1 MSPAFEVQRPL
12 LQGLAYRMLGTVD
25 EAEEVVAE
33 TLLRWHRR
41 ADDPEEPLLW
51 LLEVCMRVSIDALDA
66 ARERRELYVGPW
78 LPEPL
83 VGGEGVALWGAF
95 PHAEEAPSTT
105 PPLLSMGFLLLMERL
120 KPAERAAL
128 LLRELFRMGYADM
141 SRILQRSVGTC
152 RNLVSRGRRTL
163 READLPFSA
172 PYPQRDALLERF
184 LRATATATLEPL
196 EDLLGREVQ
205 LWSDGGGVVPAAL
218 RIIEGPE
225 RVARFLLEMAA
236 RARPGTALVR
246 GVVNA
251 DPALLVLE
259 RGRVSTTITAVAG
272 PNGRIQRILMV
283 RNPAKLAR
291 ARLPRPPVPV
301 EMGG

>member
-1 MSPAFEVQRPL
+1 MSPAFEFQRPL
-12 LQGLAYRMLGTVD
+12 LQGLSYRMLGTVD

-41 ADDPEEPLLW
+41 EDEPRDPAAW
-51 LLEVCMRVSIDALDA
+51 LLGVCARVSMDALVA
-66 ARERRELYVGPW
+66 ARARRERYVGPW

-83 VGGEGVALWGAF
+83 VGHEGVALWGAF
-95 PHAEEAPSTT
+95 PQPEEGRLSS
-105 PPLLSMGFLLLMERL
+105 PPFISLGLLLLMEGL

-128 LLRELFRMGYADM
+128 LLREVFRMGYTDM
-141 SRILQRSVGTC
+141 AEILDRSVGAC
-152 RNLVSRGRRTL
+152 RSLVSRSRAVL
-163 READLPFSA
+163 REEDIPFVA
-172 PYPQRDALLERF
+172 PSPQRDALLEGF
-184 LRATATATLEPL
+184 LRAAATATLEPL

-236 RARPGTALVR
+236 RARPGTALSR

-259 RGRVSTTITAVAG
+259 RGRVSTTVTAVSG
-272 PNGRIQRILMV
+272 RNGRIVRILMV

-291 ARLPRPPVPV
+291 ARLPGRPDPA
-301 EMGG
+301 EAHA

>member
-1 MSPAFEVQRPL
+1 MSPAFEFQRPL

-41 ADDPEEPLLW
+41 EEEPEDPRLW
-51 LLEVCMRVSIDALDA
+51 LLEVCVAVSIDALDA
-66 ARERRELYVGPW
+66 ARDRRKLYVGPW

-83 VGGEGVALWGAF
+83 VGGEGAALWGAF
-95 PHAEEAPSTT
+95 PHPGESTPAV
-105 PPLLSMGFLLLMERL
+105 PPLLSLGFLLLLERMR
-120 KPAERAAL
+120 PAERAAL
-128 LLRELFRMGYADM
+128 LLRELFGMGYPDL
-141 SRILQRSVGTC
+141 SRVMGRSVGAC
-152 RNLVSRGRRTL
+152 RNLVSRARITL
-163 READLPFSA
+163 REAGVPVAA
-172 PYPQRDALLERF
+172 PHLQRDTLLERF
-184 LRATATATLEPL
+184 LRASARATLEPL
-196 EDLLGREVQ
+196 EELLGREVQ

-259 RGRVSTTITAVAG
+259 RGRVSTTITAEVG
-272 PNGRIQRILMV
+272 SGGRIQRILMV

-291 ARLPRPPVPV
+291 AGLPRLPAPV
-301 EMGG
+301 EV

>member
-1 MSPAFEVQRPL
+1 MSPAFELQRPL

-41 ADDPEEPLLW
+41 DEHPLDTGAW
-51 LLEVCMRVSIDALDA
+51 LMGECARVAMGALHA
-66 ARERRELYVGPW
+66 ARSRRHMYVGPW

-83 VGGEGVALWGAF
+83 VGREGVVLWGAF
-95 PHAEEAPSTT
+95 PPEDERSPGS
-105 PPLLSMGFLLLMERL
+105 PPFCSLGLLLLMERL
-120 KPAERAAL
+120 NPAERAAL
-128 LLRELFRMGYADM
+128 ILREVFRTEYRDM
-141 SRILQRSVGTC
+141 ARILERSVGAC
-152 RNLVSRGRRTL
+152 RSLVSRARRTL
-163 READLPFSA
+163 REEDVPFAA
-172 PYPQRDALLERF
+172 PSPQRDALLERF

-196 EDLLGREVQ
+196 EELLGRGVQ

-246 GVVNA
+246 GTVNG

-259 RGRVSTTITAVAG
+259 RGRVSTTITAVPG
-272 PNGRIQRILMV
+272 RDGRIVRILMV

-291 ARLPRPPVPV
+291 ARLPGSPDPI
-301 EMGG
+301 EAQA

>member
-1 MSPAFEVQRPL
+1 MSPAFEFQRPL

-41 ADDPEEPLLW
+41 EEEPEDPVLW
-51 LLEVCMRVSIDALDA
+51 LTEVCVRVSMDALDA
-66 ARERRELYVGPW
+66 ARERRGMYVGPW

-83 VGGEGVALWGAF
+83 VGREGVALWGGF
-95 PHAEEAPSTT
+95 PRSGHPDPPS
-105 PPLLSMGFLLLMERL
+105 PPFLALGLLLLMERL
-120 KPAERAAL
+120 RPVERAAL
-128 LLRELFRMGYADM
+128 LLRDLLHTGYGDM
-141 SRILQRSVGTC
+141 ARILGRSVGTC

-163 READLPFSA
+163 RDAEVPHAA
-172 PYPQRDALLERF
+172 PHPQRDALLERF
-184 LRATATATLEPL
+184 LRASATASMEPL
-196 EDLLGREVQ
+196 EALLGREVQ

-218 RIIEGPE
+218 RVIEGPE
-225 RVARFLLEMAA
+225 RVARFLLEMGA

-246 GVVNA
+246 GMVNA

-272 PNGRIQRILMV
+272 RDGRIARILMV
-283 RNPAKLAR
+283 RNPGKLAR
-291 ARLPRPPVPV
+291 ARLPGRPDPAQV
-301 EMGG
+301 GG